1 MQQIPDISE
10 NEVDDIGEIKYDV
23 IKPPQN
29 MMQLENK
36 SSPCS
41 SRLYPELNSFN
52 SPPPSYNQI
61 NDQRSIS
68 FFN

>member
-10 NEVDDIGEIKYDV
+10 KEVDDIGEIKYDV
-23 IKPPQN
+23 IKPPQHV
-29 MMQLENK
+29 QLDIK

-41 SRLYPELNSFN
+41 SRLYPDLNSFN

-61 NDQRSIS
+61 NEQRTIS
-68 FFN
+68 YFD

>member
-10 NEVDDIGEIKYDV
+10 KEVDDIGEIKYDV
-23 IKPPQN
+23 IKPQQN
-29 MMQLENK
+29 MQLEIK

-41 SRLYPELNSFN
+41 SRLYPDLNSFN

-61 NDQRSIS
+61 NEQRTLSY
-68 FFN
+68 FD